1 MHLFGEDGNNQH
13 IPLNILAITKL
24 SALVVMYMRIIKL
37 TSFAVAHV
45 MLLW

>member
-1 MHLFGEDGNNQH
+1 
-13 IPLNILAITKL
+13 
-24 SALVVMYMRIIKL
+24 LVVMYMRIIKL